1 MYSTAALSLL
11 AAHLVMATDLV
22 IAALAGDAIS
32 DTDGDDDSHRDCD
45 EMPGCVAAVSHKVA
59 AVSHVMHAEC
69 GAAVSHKECDL
80 VAKTVS
86 VGNKKEQSE
95 VESAQV
101 CVFFLPLRRPPTPTF
116 VYVRICIR
124 MCICTYVCTLP
135 HPPAPTPTH
144 THPHP
149 PAPAPQ
155 H

>member
-1 MYSTAALSLL
+1 MSA
-11 AAHLVMATDLV
+11 DLMM
-22 IAALAGDAIS
+22 AALADEAMS
-32 DTDGDDDSHRDCD
+32 DTDGDDGSHKDHTDCD

-124 MCICTYVCTLP
+124 TYE
-135 HPPAPTPTH
+135 
-144 THPHP
+144 
-149 PAPAPQ
+149 
-155 H
+155 